1 MKLELINS
9 FSPLLLQ
16 GMLTTVQVWL
26 ATALIS
32 LVLGFLWG
40 IARCHRLRM
49 PVFSKALDYI
59 TFVLRGVPFYV
70 QLLIFYFVLPDL
82 IKINLSPIA
91 AGIISLGLCSAAY
104 TSQLVRGGINA
115 IADEQ
120 WEAAWT
126 LGIPKISTLLYI
138 ILPQTIR
145 TILPMLCSELDM
157 LLKSTSIISA
167 IGVLELTRV
176 GMNIIAS
183 EMQVVSVYIII
194 ALMYLAVSSLLNFIF
209 SLCERK
215 YAYDFR

>member
-1 MKLELINS
+1 MKLDFLSS
-9 FSPLLLQ
+9 FGPLLLE
-16 GMLTTVQVWL
+16 GMLMTIKVWIC
-26 ATALIS
+26 TAVIS
-32 LVLGFLWG
+32 MLMGACWG
-40 IARCHRLRM
+40 ILRCRRLRV
-49 PVFSKALDYI
+49 PVISRALDII

-70 QLLIFYFVLPDL
+70 QLLIVYFVLPDL
-82 IKINLSPIA
+82 ININLSPVL

-104 TSQLVRGGINA
+104 SSQLIRGGINA

-120 WEAAWT
+120 WEAAWV
-126 LGIPKISTLLYI
+126 LGIPCAATLTKII
-138 ILPQTIR
+138 MPQTIR

-176 GMNIIAS
+176 GMNIISS
-183 EMQVVSVYIII
+183 EMHVVSVYIVI
-194 ALMYLAVSSLLNFIF
+194 ALMYLVVSSLLNLVF

>member
-1 MKLELINS
+1 MKLDFLSS

-16 GMLTTVQVWL
+16 GMLTTLQVWL
-26 ATALIS
+26 CTAFIS
-32 LVLGFLWG
+32 MLMGTLWG
-40 IARCHRLRM
+40 VLRCRRM
-49 PVFSKALDYI
+49 RVPIVSHVLDYV
-59 TFVLRGVPFYV
+59 TFILRGVPFYV
-70 QLLIFYFVLPDL
+70 QLLIVYFVLPDL
-82 IKINLSPIA
+82 LNINLSPTL

-104 TSQLVRGGINA
+104 TSQLVRGGINS

-120 WEAAWT
+120 WEAALV
-126 LGIPKISTLLYI
+126 LGIPKFETLSNI
-138 ILPQTIR
+138 IMPQTIR

-183 EMQVVSVYIII
+183 EMQVVTVYLVI
-194 ALMYLAVSSLLNFIF
+194 ALMYLFVSSLLNFGF
-209 SLCERK
+209 SMCERK